1 MANSLNL
8 ARIGLQFLG
17 RRYKSRLSLMNA
29 WPSISITPFKTLNFP
44 QLKIKDSNKGEVAV
58 NSNATFRMYVCGIT
72 PYDATHLGHAAT
84 YLAFDLINRYQIL
97 SGLNVHFVENITDVD
112 DPLLVRATRDNIDW
126 QHLADQQIEL
136 FKSDMS
142 ALRVIPPKDFIKV
155 TESLPIIENFIKKLD
170 SNGYLYSIQ
179 GDYYFA
185 VSEFLSTLPMT
196 IEEAIRI
203 FAERGGDPERTGKKH
218 KLDPLVWS
226 ANTGSDPG
234 WNSSY
239 GFGRPGWHIECTAIA
254 CEYLDDG
261 ITDPIISL
269 QGGGSDLIFP
279 HHFMSAQIIKA
290 AYGRNFSE
298 LFVHTAMISLHGE
311 KMSKSKGNLVFV
323 SKLLEQGIDPMVI
336 RWALLKGHY
345 QDDRSWN
352 DVLLNQAQI
361 EVNLVRQALAQSE
374 VVESERLI
382 QDILVDLSNNLDTPS
397 ALKRLIDWSIKSK
410 SSGTINQSGTVSR
423 FIDSTLGLAL

>member
-8 ARIGLQFLG
+8 VRIGLQFLG

-29 WPSISITPFKTLNFP
+29 WPSISITPFKSLNFP

-84 YLAFDLINRYQIL
+84 YLAFDLINRYQFL

-112 DPLLVRATRDNIDW
+112 DPLLVRATRDNLDW
-126 QHLADQQIEL
+126 QDLANQQIEL

-196 IEEAIRI
+196 IEEAVKI

-234 WNSSY
+234 WKSSY

-261 ITDPIISL
+261 ITDPIINL

-298 LFVHTAMISLHGE
+298 LFVHTAMISLQGE

-323 SKLLEQGIDPMVI
+323 SKLLEQGVDPMVI

-345 QDDRSWN
+345 QDDRSWSE
-352 DVLLNQAQI
+352 DLLNQAEI
-361 EVNLVRQALAQSE
+361 EVNQVRQALAQSE

-397 ALKRLIDWSIKSK
+397 ALKRLLDWSSKSK